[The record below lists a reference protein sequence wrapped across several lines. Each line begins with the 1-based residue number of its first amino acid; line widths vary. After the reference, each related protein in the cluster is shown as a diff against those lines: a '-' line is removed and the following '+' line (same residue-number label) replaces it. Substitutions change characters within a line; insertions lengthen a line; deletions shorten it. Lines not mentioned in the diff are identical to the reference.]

1 LLGSGKE
8 LRETIMDHEAFQAWL
23 AEADGLSP
31 RQREAAARV
40 LAEPASLAAVLALL
54 EARVDEARRCPHC
67 ETEGAVVRG
76 RSNGLTRYC
85 CKGCGKTFNALTGT
99 SLARLRKKELWAA
112 FAEGLGEGDTV
123 KGAAERCGVAG
134 STSFRWRHRF
144 LAAVKAGTVKLK
156 GIVEVD
162 ETYVLTSRKG
172 SRKLDRKPRKRGGVA
187 KKRGLSR
194 EQVPILVAPLIRDG
208 DRSGTTV
215 TAVLPDT
222 TAATMRPHLE
232 TAIEPD
238 ALLVTDGAPF
248 FPPCARSLGLTH
260 QPLDHKAGERR
271 RGELHLNTVN
281 SRHERLKTFLRGRR
295 GVATKYLDSY
305 LAWYHLAIL
314 PKLPTPRSVLA
325 SLAGLTPVGQPIA

>member
-1 LLGSGKE
+1 ME
-8 LRETIMDHEAFQAWL
+8 REAFQAWL

-31 RQREAAARV
+31 QQREEAARV
-40 LAEPASLAAVLALL
+40 LAEPASLTAVLALL
-54 EARVDEARRCPHC
+54 EARIDEARRCPHC
-67 ETEGAVVRG
+67 ATEGAVIRG
-76 RSNGLTRYC
+76 RPNGLKRYY
-85 CKGCGKTFNALTGT
+85 CKGCGKTFNVLTGT
-99 SLARLRKKELWAA
+99 ALARLRKKELWAA
-112 FAEGLGEGDTV
+112 FALGLGEGDTV
-123 KGAAERCGVAG
+123 KGAAARCGVAD

-144 LAAVKAGTVKLK
+144 LAAVKAGSIKLK

-172 SRKLDRKPRKRGGVA
+172 ARKLDRKPRKRGGVA
-187 KKRGLSR
+187 QKRGLSK
-194 EQVPILVAPLIRDG
+194 EQVPILVAT

-215 TAVLPDT
+215 SAVLPDT
-222 TAATMRPHLE
+222 TAATIRPHLE

-248 FPPCARSLGLTH
+248 FPPCAQALGLTH
-260 QPLDHKAGERR
+260 EPLDRKAGERR

-281 SRHERLKTFLRGRR
+281 SRHERLKTFLRSRR
-295 GVATKYLDSY
+295 GVATRYLGSY

-325 SLAGLTPVGQPIA
+325 SVAGLTPVGQPMCMANAN

>member
-1 LLGSGKE
+1 
-8 LRETIMDHEAFQAWL
+8 MDHEAFQAWL

-31 RQREAAARV
+31 RQREEAARV
-40 LAEPASLAAVLALL
+40 LAEPASLAAVVALL
-54 EARVDEARRCPHC
+54 EARIDEARRCPHC
-67 ETEGAVVRG
+67 STAGAVIRG
-76 RSNGLTRYC
+76 RSNRLERYC

-99 SLARLRKKELWAA
+99 ALARLRKKELWAA
-112 FAEGLGEGDTV
+112 FAEGLSDGDTV

-144 LAAVKAGTVKLK
+144 LAAVKAGSIKLK

-162 ETYVLTSRKG
+162 ETYVLDSRKG
-172 SRKLDRKPRKRGGVA
+172 AKKLDRKPRKRGGVA
-187 KKRGLSR
+187 KKRGLSK
-194 EQVPILVAPLIRDG
+194 EQVPILVAA

-215 TAVLPDT
+215 SAVLPDT
-222 TAATMRPHLE
+222 TATTIEVPLQ

-238 ALLVTDGAPF
+238 ALLVTDGASF
-248 FPPCARSLGLTH
+248 FPPCARALGLTH
-260 QPLDHKAGERR
+260 EPLDSKAGERR
-271 RGELHLNTVN
+271 RGDLHLNTVN

-325 SLAGLTPVGQPIA
+325 SVAGLTPVGQPLSMTNAN